1 MTRKN
6 SLSKQKADYM
16 SVLKREVAI
25 KAKQVHKKKTLKK
38 RPRLIPKNLVRGAS
52 REPGRYEEALR
63 LVKLKA
69 KEEKLKNKKRTAPKA
84 MDIDGS
90 AATRQRAEEQR
101 KRGKQA
107 RADLINSRR
116 AMDTSDSPADLTTP
130 TEEAIM
136 DEETTTASGKEG
148 STTSKKKT
156 TMVSLG
162 VKTKKKKKKSKAP
175 TQKDKILKRA

>member
-1 MTRKN
+1 M
-6 SLSKQKADYM
+6 SKQKADYM

-84 MDIDGS
+84 MDIDIDGS
-90 AATRQRAEEQR
+90 AATRRRAEDQR
-101 KRGKQA
+101 RRGTQA

-136 DEETTTASGKEG
+136 DEETTTTASGKKEG
-148 STTSKKKT
+148 NTATKKKKT
-156 TMVSLG
+156 TVVSLG